1 MGICGSKPTEKKGE
15 KYKDTE
21 VEVDHNKNDTAM
33 KGDNSHIDNLE
44 SFLNAGD

>member
-15 KYKDTE
+15 KYKDAE

-33 KGDNSHIDNLE
+33 KGDNSHFDNLE